1 MAMILSI
8 IVPVFNVRQYLGRCV
23 DSLLNQDI
31 DKDKYEIILV
41 DDGSTDGCGELCD
54 AFAIQEKNIKVL
66 HQENQGLSVA
76 RNSGLEIALGAF
88 IQFVDSDD
96 FLQPN
101 VLSFLV
107 ETMENGRLDILR
119 FGFRRV
125 YEGENN
131 SIEERACSQ
140 LQIERVWEG
149 KEFLLK
155 KLWFTCYACQFI
167 IRRAI
172 LETNHLRF
180 KPGIIF
186 EDTEWTPRVLAVSQ
200 RVSNTD
206 LVVYNYLIREGSI
219 TNSSVEYKVLG
230 QLVLIDELKSQMDL
244 FEDTRWH
251 RGMISHI
258 VVSIIS
264 TVSKS
269 LFHQRK
275 KYLRLLLEK
284 RIYPLSSYLAS
295 DSGLRKIRIINF
307 SPLLACYLIHIF
319 NK

>member
-1 MAMILSI
+1 MILSI
-8 IVPVFNVRQYLGRCV
+8 IVPVFNVKQYLRRCV

-31 DKDKYEIILV
+31 DKEMYEIILV

-54 AFAIQEKNIKVL
+54 AYALRENNIKVL
-66 HQENQGLSVA
+66 HQINQGLSVA
-76 RNSGLEIALGAF
+76 RNSGFDIARGTF

-107 ETMENGRLDILR
+107 ATMENGRLDILR
-119 FGFRRV
+119 FGLRRV

-131 SIEERACSQ
+131 TWEEREESR

-149 KEFLLK
+149 KDFLLQ

-167 IRRAI
+167 LRRAI
-172 LETNHLRF
+172 LETNNLRF

-186 EDTEWTPRVLAVSQ
+186 EDTEWTPRVLVVSH
-200 RVSNTD
+200 RVSYTD
-206 LVVYNYLIREGSI
+206 LVVYNYMVRKGSI
-219 TNSSVEYKVLG
+219 TNSSAECKVLG
-230 QLVLIDELKSQMDL
+230 QLDLIDELKNQMD
-244 FEDTRWH
+244 FFKDTRWH

-275 KYLRLLLEK
+275 KYLKLLKEK
-284 RIYPLSSYLAS
+284 RIYPLSSYMAR
-295 DSGLRKIRIINF
+295 DSGLRKIRIINI
-307 SPLLACYLIHIF
+307 SPSLSCYLIHYL